1 MHRSFFSKLFSATA
15 IAVVTFATVPAQA
28 GAFSGM
34 FVFGDSL
41 SDTGNVYVASGGTQ
55 PPAGQP
61 YFNGRF
67 SNGPLWVETLAADLG
82 LPGASTAYL
91 LGGNNFAFGGAR
103 TGTGSNPP
111 GVLAQ
116 VAGLWNGAGDPNAL
130 YVVVGGGNNMRDARS
145 AFQTASAL
153 DQAGREAAAEAA
165 VNDLISSLGYLAIH
179 GAKHVLVSNLP
190 NLGLT
195 PEASLLGLQYASTDV
210 SNRFDA
216 LMPSLLAAG
225 AGFGLD
231 MSFLDMEGVSAAVIA
246 DATTNGGGI
255 YGITNVTQ
263 ACAGFTYGNPQNA
276 CASSLF
282 SDVLHPSAA
291 AHKVLGA
298 AAFAAVV
305 PEPETYALL
314 AFGLVAVVLQARRRA
329 NKAVAA
335 V

>member
-1 MHRSFFSKLFSATA
+1 MQRSLFNKLFAATA
-15 IAVVTFATVPAQA
+15 IVAATLASVPAQA
-28 GAFSGM
+28 GPFSSM

-41 SDTGNVYVASGGTQ
+41 SDTGNLFVATSGAQ

-82 LPGASTAYL
+82 LPGTATAYL
-91 LGGNNFAFGGAR
+91 QGGNNFAFAGAR
-103 TGTGSNPP
+103 TGTGNNPP

-116 VAGLWNGAGDPNAL
+116 VAGIWNGVGDPNAL
-130 YVVVGGGNNMRDARS
+130 YVVVGGGNNMRDART

-153 DQAGREAAAEAA
+153 DQAGREAAAEVA
-165 VNDLISSLGYLAIH
+165 VNDLISSLGYLAFH

-195 PEASLLGLQYASTDV
+195 PEAGLLGLQYASTDV

-216 LMPSLLAAG
+216 LMPALLAAG
-225 AGFGLD
+225 TGFGLD
-231 MSFLDMEGVSAAVIA
+231 MSFLDMEAVSAAVID
-246 DATTNGGGI
+246 DATNNGGGL

-263 ACAGFTYGNPQNA
+263 ACAGFTFGNPQNA

-282 SDVLHPSAA
+282 SDVLHPSAV
-291 AHKVLGA
+291 AHKVLGEA
-298 AAFAAVV
+298 AYAAVV

-314 AFGLVAVVLQARRRA
+314 ALGLVAVVLQARRA
-329 NKAVAA
+329 KKVPATA
-335 V
+335 

>member
-1 MHRSFFSKLFSATA
+1 MQRSLFNKLFAATA
-15 IAVVTFATVPAQA
+15 IVAATLASVPAQA
-28 GAFSGM
+28 GPFSSM

-41 SDTGNVYVASGGTQ
+41 SDTGNLFVATSGAQ

-82 LPGASTAYL
+82 LPGTATAYL
-91 LGGNNFAFGGAR
+91 QGGNNFAFAGAR
-103 TGTGSNPP
+103 TGTGNNPP

-116 VAGLWNGAGDPNAL
+116 VAGIWNGVGDPTAL
-130 YVVVGGGNNMRDARS
+130 YVVVGGGNNMRDART

-165 VNDLISSLGYLAIH
+165 VNDLISSLGYLAFH

-195 PEASLLGLQYASTDV
+195 PEAGLLGLQYASTDV

-216 LMPSLLAAG
+216 LMPALLAAG

-231 MSFLDMEGVSAAVIA
+231 MSFLDMEGVSAAVID
-246 DATTNGGGI
+246 DATNNGGGL
-255 YGITNVTQ
+255 YGITNVSQ
-263 ACAGFTYGNPQNA
+263 ACAGFTYGNPQNS

-282 SDVLHPSAA
+282 SDVLHPSAV
-291 AHKVLGA
+291 AHKLLGEA
-298 AAFAAVV
+298 AYAAVV

-314 AFGLVAVVLQARRRA
+314 ALGLVAVVLQARRA
-329 NKAVAA
+329 KKVAA
-335 V
+335 AA